1 MLSKNY
7 QNGLILFS
15 KYAFAPNT
23 LQYCGPK
30 EIESVFENITQKK
43 EEISQSSKK
52 LLLQFTGAVP
62 YLELIARANNIRDI
76 FDYRVV
82 EAYWIGN
89 EFLANVP
96 AKDLYS
102 SIADRFKDR
111 ATLKKWNEIAPKLI
125 LGAKPFH
132 AFHVFDI
139 GKKVGLINL
148 GVVKEALETIN
159 NCRIGW
165 GKVIDRNLESSG
177 FSIGNAI
184 VEYYPIVIDSDNKLK
199 IGDKTKRSFY
209 FTDNNI
215 RKGDKVSIHWQFIC
229 DKINT
234 REQRNLI
241 YWTNYHLNIT
251 NFELMNGTGD
261 AGVISAD

>member
-1 MLSKNY
+1 MLEKNY

-23 LQYCGPK
+23 LKYCGPK
-30 EIESVFENITQKK
+30 ETGVVFGNITSEK
-43 EEISQSSKK
+43 EEISQNSKK

-62 YLELIARANNIRDI
+62 YLELIARSNNIRDI

-89 EFLANVP
+89 NLLLNVP
-96 AKDLYS
+96 ARNFYA
-102 SIADRFKDR
+102 SISDRFKKR
-111 ATLKKWNEIAPKLI
+111 TTLREWDKIAPKPT

-148 GVVKEALETIN
+148 GAVKEVIETMN

-165 GKVIDRNLESSG
+165 GKVISKNLEAKG
-177 FSIGNAI
+177 FSIGSAV
-184 VEYYPIVIDSDNKLK
+184 VEYYPIILVNSKLK
-199 IGDKTKRSFY
+199 IGEKLERTFY
-209 FTDNNI
+209 FTDNKI
-215 RKGDKVSIHWQFIC
+215 KVGDEVSVHWQFIC
-229 DKINT
+229 DKIT
-234 REQRNLI
+234 MRERKNLI
-241 YWTNYHLNIT
+241 YWTNYHIEIT
-251 NFELMNGTGD
+251 NLELMHGTGD
-261 AGVISAD
+261 ARVIGAD